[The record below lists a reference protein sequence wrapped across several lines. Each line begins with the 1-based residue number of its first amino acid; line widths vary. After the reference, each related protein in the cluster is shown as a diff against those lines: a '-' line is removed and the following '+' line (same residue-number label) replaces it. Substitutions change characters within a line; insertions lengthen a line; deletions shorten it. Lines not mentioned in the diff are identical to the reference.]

1 MQCHQDTRNRDTWL
15 LELKK
20 YMYTYTYILY
30 INANV
35 NIRITLPG
43 DKIKC
48 FGSSDDLRVDT

>member
-1 MQCHQDTRNRDTWL
+1 MAFRIEEIYVHI
-15 LELKK
+15 
-20 YMYTYTYILY
+20 YIYILY

-48 FGSSDDLRVDT
+48 FGTSDDLRVDT